1 MNKEISIE
9 KVSALRTAFLA
20 DKQACQR
27 MNSVASHGIDA
38 ASSSYTAPVNTPNT
52 FSVELKTGDITAQK
66 ASGRC
71 WLFAATNIMRLEV
84 MKKCE
89 LKTFELS
96 QAYLFFW
103 DKFEKANY
111 FLESI
116 LDTLDEEVDGRL
128 INWFLRGPFADG
140 GQWDM
145 VAALVA
151 KYGVV
156 PKSVMPESF
165 SSSAS
170 ARMNKFLTLKAREFA
185 RELRNAHQYG
195 ASIDKLRVRKEE
207 MLATIF
213 NMLCICLGTPPER
226 FDFEV
231 RGKEKNEQPG
241 IYTRELNITPK
252 AFYDKYVGKKL
263 DDYVS
268 LINAPTSDKPFY
280 TTYTVA
286 YLGNV
291 IGGAPVC
298 YLNLPVE
305 NLKRAALAQLESGE
319 AVWFGS
325 DVGQMLD
332 IERGLLSLDAFDVG
346 NLFSTSF
353 PLDKAARLE
362 YSESLMN
369 HAMVFQGVNVI
380 DGKPN
385 RWKVENSWGDERGE
399 KGWFRMSDDW
409 FTEYLYQIVVNKRF
423 LTNEERACL
432 NKTPITLKPWD
443 PMGSLA

>member
-1 MNKEISIE
+1 
-9 KVSALRTAFLA
+9 
-20 DKQACQR
+20 
-27 MNSVASHGIDA
+27 
-38 ASSSYTAPVNTPNT
+38 
-52 FSVELKTGDITAQK
+52 
-66 ASGRC
+66 
-71 WLFAATNIMRLEV
+71 
-84 MKKCE
+84 
-89 LKTFELS
+89 
-96 QAYLFFW
+96 
-103 DKFEKANY
+103 
-111 FLESI
+111 
-116 LDTLDEEVDGRL
+116 
-128 INWFLRGPFADG
+128 
-140 GQWDM
+140 
-145 VAALVA
+145 
-151 KYGVV
+151 
-156 PKSVMPESF
+156 
-165 SSSAS
+165 
-170 ARMNKFLTLKAREFA
+170 MNKFLTLKAREFA

-195 ASIDKLRVRKEE
+195 ASIDSLRARKEE
-207 MLATIF
+207 MLATMF

-231 RGKEKNEQPG
+231 RGKEKNDKSG
-241 IYTRELNITPK
+241 LYTRDLNITPK
-252 AFYDKYVGKKL
+252 AFYDKYVDKKL

-268 LINAPTSDKPFY
+268 LINAPTLDKPFY
-280 TTYTVA
+280 ATYTVA

-291 IGGAPVC
+291 IGGAPVR

-332 IERGLLSLDAFDVG
+332 MEHGLLSLEAFDVG
-346 NLFSTSF
+346 NLFSTPF
-353 PLDKAARLE
+353 PLDKASRLE

-409 FTEYLYQIVVNKRF
+409 FNEYVYQIVVNKSF

-432 NKTPITLKPWD
+432 DKTPVTLKPWD

>member
-9 KVSALRTAFLA
+9 MVSNLRATFLA

-27 MNSVASHGIDA
+27 MNSVTGHGIDA
-38 ASSSYTAPVNTPNT
+38 ASFSYTAPVNTPNT

-116 LDTLDEEVDGRL
+116 LDTLDEEVGGRL

-156 PKSVMPESF
+156 PKSAMPESF

-170 ARMNKFLTLKAREFA
+170 ARMNKFLTLKVREFA
-185 RELRNAHQYG
+185 RELRNAHEYG
-195 ASIDKLRVRKEE
+195 TSMNKLRVRKEE
-207 MLATIF
+207 MLRIIF
-213 NMLCICLGTPPER
+213 KMLCICLGTPPER
-226 FDFEV
+226 FDFEE
-231 RGKEKNEQPG
+231 RGKEKNDQPG
-241 IYTRELNITPK
+241 RYTRDLNITPQG
-252 AFYDKYVGKKL
+252 FYDTYVGKKL

-280 TTYTVA
+280 TIYTVA

-291 IGGAPVC
+291 IGGAPVR

-319 AVWFGS
+319 PVWFGS

-332 IERGLLSLDAFDVG
+332 MEHGLLSLDAFDVE
-346 NLFSTSF
+346 NLFGTPF

-409 FTEYLYQIVVNKRF
+409 FNEYVYQIVVNKRF

-432 NKTPITLKPWD
+432 DKTPITLKPWD